1 MRLGKSGV
9 VVAPAGPRL
18 LPRGGSP
25 SPAPSL
31 PSSAPSRQ
39 ERSLPIPSSA
49 PCPARGEVARGRGPG
64 PAPEPPLSVLCSS
77 ASIPGRVPPPALETL
92 RVRVPQPRSIAARG
106 TRLLSPNPLGCAGS
120 SPPALCPV
128 TPWHLQ
134 GHPGLRRGRGWVQ
147 VAREPSLPSPPGA
160 GTALPGFWGA
170 LLGCAALPVLPMSSA
185 GGRARGWGGG
195 GLGSAWATC
204 NHFCIN

>member
-1 MRLGKSGV
+1 MRLGKSGGG
-9 VVAPAGPRL
+9 VAPAGPRL

-106 TRLLSPNPLGCAGS
+106 TRLLSPNPLGCPGS
-120 SPPALCPV
+120 SPQPCALSPHG
-128 TPWHLQ
+128 TSR
-134 GHPGLRRGRGWVQ
+134 GIPGSA
-147 VAREPSLPSPPGA
+147 VAVGGCRWPGSLPCRPPRCRDRAARFLGGSPGMCRPPGA
-160 GTALPGFWGA
+160 PHVLGWRPG
-170 LLGCAALPVLPMSSA
+170 S
-185 GGRARGWGGG
+185 
-195 GLGSAWATC
+195 GLGRGRVGISLG
-204 NHFCIN
+204 HL

>member
-77 ASIPGRVPPPALETL
+77 ASIPGA
-92 RVRVPQPRSIAARG
+92 
-106 TRLLSPNPLGCAGS
+106 
-120 SPPALCPV
+120 CP
-128 TPWHLQ
+128 TS
-134 GHPGLRRGRGWVQ
+134 GPGN
-147 VAREPSLPSPPGA
+147 PPGA
-160 GTALPGFWGA
+160 GPPAPEHRSERDSAPFPQPPWMCGLVPPQPCALSPRGTSRGIPGSAVAVG
-170 LLGCAALPVLPMSSA
+170 GCRWPGSLPCRPPPVQGP
-185 GGRARGWGGG
+185 RCPVFG
-195 GLGSAWATC
+195 GLSWDVPPSRCSPCPRLAAGLGAGAGAGWDQLGPLVTI
-204 NHFCIN
+204 FV